1 MISLNHGQL
10 KKFIITKGGRTI
22 TIDSDGNWSYD
33 SPKLIISQCDKGNI
47 NYSLNSIPSDELLTA
62 SSPFEQ
68 YSEVSKEVEQVRKL
82 AKTMLKGKEN

>member
-10 KKFIITKGGRTI
+10 KKIIITKGGRTI
-22 TIDSDGNWSYD
+22 KIDSDGNWSYD
-33 SPKLIISQCDKGNI
+33 SPKLIISQSDKGNI

-68 YSEVSKEVEQVRKL
+68 YSEINQEVEQVRKL
-82 AKTMLKGKEN
+82 TKTMLKGKEN